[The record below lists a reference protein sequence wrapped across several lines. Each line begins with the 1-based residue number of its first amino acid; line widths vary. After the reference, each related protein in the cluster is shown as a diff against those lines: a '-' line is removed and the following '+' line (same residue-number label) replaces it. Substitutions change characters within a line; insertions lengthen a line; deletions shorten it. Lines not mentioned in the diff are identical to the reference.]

1 MTCFF
6 LLDKQKIKIIYFYNK
21 SFSMVY
27 NGVPVFAVNVDDP
40 GCSIST
46 MSLVDDPAMSIDM
59 VCFSKE
65 QKMNFSIQDE
75 SQHNILTCLVR
86 VDFPILRLTEDGD
99 PYYIVF
105 SKETAKVLCQRLMTD
120 GMQQNISLQHN
131 GKLIQGIQLQE
142 VFIKDTEK
150 GISPIGFEDAADGS
164 LMGVYHI
171 EDEALWNDCIE
182 GRFKGISIESLLCIE
197 EFKKKCNKKI
207 KKNIMSKIK
216 DALKRLLMEF
226 NTLSTDKAELY
237 WEEDTELMV
246 GYKVFVEDESGN
258 KVPALDGEYISDENK
273 IKVAGGVVTEIERRE
288 VDDMPVNVPAEK
300 KDTMAEPVVEEP
312 KEEPAK
318 EEPKNDN
325 TDKTAELEKRIA
337 DLESKIAE
345 LETKLVEIA
354 TTPAAQPVMDEFE
367 NIKKIETTGDKKLD
381 KRIAIA
387 KALREN

>member
-1 MTCFF
+1 
-6 LLDKQKIKIIYFYNK
+6 
-21 SFSMVY
+21 MVY
-27 NGVPVFAVNVDDP
+27 NNIPVFAINVDDP

-65 QKMNFSIQDE
+65 ENMKFSIQDE
-75 SQHNILTCLVR
+75 TQHNILTCLVR
-86 VDFPILRLTEDGD
+86 VDFPILRLTEDGN

-105 SKETAKVLCQRLMTD
+105 NKDNAKVLCQRLMKD

-131 GKLIQGIQLQE
+131 GKLIDGIQLQE
-142 VFIKDTEK
+142 VFIKDSSL
-150 GISPIGFEDAADGS
+150 GISPVGFEDAADGS

-171 EDEALWNDCIE
+171 EDDALWNDCIE
-182 GRFKGISIESLLCIE
+182 GKFKGISIESLLGIE
-197 EFKKKCNKKI
+197 EFKKKCNKKT
-207 KKNIMSKIK
+207 KKNSMSKIK

-226 NTLSTDKAELY
+226 NTLSTNIAELY

-258 KVPALDGEYISDENK
+258 KVPAMDGEYISDENK

-288 VDDMPVNVPAEK
+288 VDDMPVNVPVEK
-300 KDTMAEPVVEEP
+300 KEETMEEPVVEEP
-312 KEEPAK
+312 VVEEPAM
-318 EEPKNDN
+318 EEPKDDN
-325 TDKTAELEKRIA
+325 TDKVAELETRIA

-345 LETKLVEIA
+345 LESKLAEIA

-367 NIKKIETTGDKKLD
+367 NIKKIGKTGDKSLD
-381 KRIAIA
+381 KRLAIA
-387 KALREN
+387 AALKN

>member
-1 MTCFF
+1 
-6 LLDKQKIKIIYFYNK
+6 
-21 SFSMVY
+21 MVY
-27 NGVPVFAVNVDDP
+27 NNIPIFAVNVEDP

-86 VDFPILRLTEDGD
+86 VDFPILRLTEDGN

-105 SKETAKVLCQRLMTD
+105 NKENAKVLCQRLMTD
-120 GMQQNISLQHN
+120 GMQQNISVDHN

-142 VFIKDTEK
+142 VFIKDSSL
-150 GISPIGFEDAADGS
+150 GISPVGFEDAADGS

-171 EDEALWNDCIE
+171 DDDALWNDCIE
-182 GRFKGISIESLLCIE
+182 GRFKGISIESLLGIE

-207 KKNIMSKIK
+207 KKNSMSKIK
-216 DALKRLLMEF
+216 DALKKLLMEF
-226 NTLSTDKAELY
+226 NSLSTNVAELY

-258 KVPALDGEYISDENK
+258 KVPAMDGEYISDENK

-288 VDDMPVNVPAEK
+288 IDDMPANIPPVEK
-300 KDTMAEPVVEEP
+300 KEAMAEPAVEEP
-312 KEEPAK
+312 KEEPK
-318 EEPKNDN
+318 EEQPAEQPKDDN
-325 TDKTAELEKRIA
+325 TEKVAELEKKVAELEAKLA
-337 DLESKIAE
+337 DLEA
-345 LETKLVEIA
+345 KLAEIA
-354 TTPAAQPVMDEFE
+354 TAPAAQPVMDEFE
-367 NIKKIETTGDKKLD
+367 NIKKLGKTGDKDLD
-381 KRIAIA
+381 KRLAIA
-387 KALREN
+387 AALKTK

>member
-1 MTCFF
+1 
-6 LLDKQKIKIIYFYNK
+6 
-21 SFSMVY
+21 MVY
-27 NGVPVFAVNVDDP
+27 NNIPVFAVNVDDP

-65 QKMNFSIQDE
+65 QNMKFSIQDE

-86 VDFPILRLTEDGD
+86 VDFPILRVTEDGN

-105 SKETAKVLCQRLMTD
+105 NRETAKVLCQRLMTD

-131 GKLIQGIQLQE
+131 GKLIQGIHLQE
-142 VFIKDTEK
+142 VFIKDSSL
-150 GISPIGFEDAADGS
+150 GISPVGFEDAADGS

-182 GRFKGISIESLLCIE
+182 GRFKGISIESLLGIE

-207 KKNIMSKIK
+207 KKNSMNKIK
-216 DALKRLLMEF
+216 EMLKKLLLEF
-226 NTLSTDKAELY
+226 NSLSTNIAELY

-258 KVPALDGEYISDENK
+258 KVPAMDGEYISDENK
-273 IKVAGGVVTEIERRE
+273 IKVAGGTVTEIERRE

-300 KDTMAEPVVEEP
+300 KDTMAEPVKEEP

-318 EEPKNDN
+318 EEPKEEPAMEEPKDDN
-325 TDKTAELEKRIA
+325 TEKVAELEKKVA
-337 DLESKIAE
+337 D
-345 LETKLVEIA
+345 LETKLADLETKLAEIA
-354 TTPAAQPVMDEFE
+354 TTPAAQPVIDEFE
-367 NIKKIETTGDKKLD
+367 NIRKVGKTGDKSLD
-381 KRIAIA
+381 KRLAIA
-387 KALREN
+387 AALKN

>member
-1 MTCFF
+1 M
-6 LLDKQKIKIIYFYNK
+6 LYNDI
-21 SFSMVY
+21 
-27 NGVPVFAVNVDDP
+27 PVFSVNVDDP

-86 VDFPILRLTEDGD
+86 VDFPILRLTEDGN

-105 SKETAKVLCQRLMTD
+105 NKDTAKVLCQRLMTD

-131 GKLIQGIQLQE
+131 GKLIKGIHLQE
-142 VFIKDTEK
+142 VFIKDSSL
-150 GISPIGFEDAADGS
+150 GISPVGFEDAADGS

-182 GRFKGISIESLLCIE
+182 GRFKGISIESLLGIE
-197 EFKKKCNKKI
+197 DFKKCNKKN
-207 KKNIMSKIK
+207 KKKTNMNK
-216 DALKRLLMEF
+216 LKEMLKKLLLEF
-226 NTLSTDKAELY
+226 NSLSTNIAELY

-258 KVPALDGEYISDENK
+258 KVPAMDGEYISDENK
-273 IKVAGGVVTEIERRE
+273 IKVAGGTVTEIERRE

-300 KDTMAEPVVEEP
+300 KDTMEEPVKEES

-318 EEPKNDN
+318 EEPKEEPAMEEPKDDN
-325 TDKTAELEKRIA
+325 TEKVAELEKKVA
-337 DLESKIAE
+337 D
-345 LETKLVEIA
+345 LETKLADLEAKLAEIA
-354 TTPAAQPVMDEFE
+354 TTPAAQPVIDEFE
-367 NIKKIETTGDKKLD
+367 NIRKVGKTGDKNLD
-381 KRIAIA
+381 KRLAIA
-387 KALREN
+387 AALKN

>member
-1 MTCFF
+1 
-6 LLDKQKIKIIYFYNK
+6 
-21 SFSMVY
+21 MVY
-27 NGVPVFAVNVDDP
+27 NGIPIFSVNVDDP

-46 MSLVDDPAMSIDM
+46 MSLVDAPAMSIDM

-65 QKMNFSIQDE
+65 QKMKFSIQDE

-86 VDFPILRLTEDGD
+86 VDFPILRLTEDGN

-105 SKETAKVLCQRLMTD
+105 NKETAKVLCQRLMTD

-131 GKLIQGIQLQE
+131 KKLIQGIHLQE
-142 VFIKDTEK
+142 VFIKDSSL
-150 GISPIGFEDAADGS
+150 GISPVGFEDAADGS

-182 GRFKGISIESLLCIE
+182 GRFKGISIESLLGIE

-207 KKNIMSKIK
+207 KKNNMSKIK

-258 KVPALDGEYISDENK
+258 KVPAMDGEYISDENK

-288 VDDMPVNVPAEK
+288 IDDMPANVPPVEK
-300 KDTMAEPVVEEP
+300 KEEAMAEPAVEEPKAEPAAEEP
-312 KEEPAK
+312 KEEPK
-318 EEPKNDN
+318 DDN
-325 TDKTAELEKRIA
+325 TEKVAELEKKVA
-337 DLESKIAE
+337 DLEAKLADLEAKIAE
-345 LETKLVEIA
+345 IA
-354 TTPAAQPVMDEFE
+354 TAPAAQPVMDEFE
-367 NIKKIETTGDKKLD
+367 NIKKLGKTGDKDLD
-381 KRIAIA
+381 KRLAIA
-387 KALREN
+387 AALKTK

>member
-1 MTCFF
+1 
-6 LLDKQKIKIIYFYNK
+6 
-21 SFSMVY
+21 MVY
-27 NGVPVFAVNVDDP
+27 NNIPIFAVNVDDP

-65 QKMNFSIQDE
+65 ENMKFSIQDE

-86 VDFPILRLTEDGD
+86 VDFPILRVTPDGN

-105 SKETAKVLCQRLMTD
+105 NKETAKVLCQRLMTD
-120 GMQQNISLQHN
+120 GMQQNISLNHN

-171 EDEALWNDCIE
+171 EDDALWNDCIE
-182 GRFKGISIESLLCIE
+182 GRFKGISIESLLGIE

-207 KKNIMSKIK
+207 KKNNMSKIK

-226 NTLSTDKAELY
+226 NSLSTNIAELY

-258 KVPALDGEYISDENK
+258 KVPAMDGEYISDENK
-273 IKVAGGVVTEIERRE
+273 IKVAGGTVTEIEKRE
-288 VDDMPVNVPAEK
+288 VDDMPAEVPVEK
-300 KDTMAEPVVEEP
+300 KEETMEEPVVEEP
-312 KEEPAK
+312 VVEEPAV
-318 EEPKNDN
+318 EEPKE
-325 TDKTAELEKRIA
+325 DKTVELEKRIS
-337 DLESKIAE
+337 D
-345 LETKLVEIA
+345 LETKLADLETKLAEIA
-354 TTPAAQPVMDEFE
+354 TAPAAAPVIDEFE
-367 NIKKIETTGDKKLD
+367 NIKKIGKTGDKSLD

-387 KALREN
+387 AALKN

>member
-1 MTCFF
+1 
-6 LLDKQKIKIIYFYNK
+6 
-21 SFSMVY
+21 MVY
-27 NGVPVFAVNVDDP
+27 NNIPVFAVNVDDP

-65 QKMNFSIQDE
+65 QKMKFSIQDE
-75 SQHNILTCLVR
+75 VQHNILTCLVR
-86 VDFPILRLTEDGD
+86 VDFPIIRVTDEGD

-105 SKETAKVLCQRLMTD
+105 NKETAKVLCQRLMKD
-120 GMQQNISLQHN
+120 GMQQNISLNHN

-142 VFIKDTEK
+142 VFIKDSSK
-150 GISPIGFEDAADGS
+150 GISPVGFEEAADGS

-171 EDEALWNDCIE
+171 TDDELWNDCIE
-182 GRFKGISIESLLCIE
+182 GRFKGISIESLLGIE

-258 KVPALDGEYISDENK
+258 KVPAMDGEYISDENK
-273 IKVAGGVVTEIERRE
+273 IKVAGGVVTEIEKKE
-288 VDDMPVNVPAEK
+288 IDDVPAEVPAEK
-300 KDTMAEPVVEEP
+300 KEDVMEEP
-312 KEEPAK
+312 AVEEPAK
-318 EEPKNDN
+318 EEPAEQPAEQPKDDN
-325 TDKTAELEKRIA
+325 TEKVAELEKKVA
-337 DLESKIAE
+337 DLEAKLAD
-345 LETKLVEIA
+345 LETKIAEIA
-354 TTPAAQPVMDEFE
+354 TTPAAAPVVDEFE
-367 NIKKIETTGDKKLD
+367 NIKKRETTGDKKLD

-387 KALREN
+387 AALKN

>member
-1 MTCFF
+1 
-6 LLDKQKIKIIYFYNK
+6 
-21 SFSMVY
+21 MVY
-27 NGVPVFAVNVDDP
+27 NNIPVFAINVDDP
-40 GCSIST
+40 ECSIST

-86 VDFPILRLTEDGD
+86 VDFPILRATEDGN

-105 SKETAKVLCQRLMTD
+105 NKDTAKVLCQRLMTD

-131 GKLIQGIQLQE
+131 GKLIDGIQLQE
-142 VFIKDTEK
+142 VFIKDSNR
-150 GISPIGFEDAADGS
+150 GISPVGFEEAADGS

-171 EDEALWNDCIE
+171 TDDALWNDCIE
-182 GRFKGISIESLLCIE
+182 GRFKGISIESLLGIE
-197 EFKKKCNKKI
+197 EFKKKCNKKT
-207 KKNIMSKIK
+207 KKNSMSKIK

-226 NTLSTDKAELY
+226 NTLSTNIAELY

-258 KVPALDGEYISDENK
+258 KVPAMDGEYISDENK
-273 IKVAGGVVTEIERRE
+273 IKVAGGTVTEIERRE
-288 VDDMPVNVPAEK
+288 VDDMPVNVPVEK
-300 KDTMAEPVVEEP
+300 KEDTMAEPAV
-312 KEEPAK
+312 EEPAK
-318 EEPKNDN
+318 EEPVVEEPAMEEPKDDN
-325 TDKTAELEKRIA
+325 TDKVAELETRIA

-345 LETKLVEIA
+345 LESKLAEIA

-367 NIKKIETTGDKKLD
+367 NIKKIGKTGDKSLD
-381 KRIAIA
+381 KRLAIA
-387 KALREN
+387 AALKN

>member
-1 MTCFF
+1 
-6 LLDKQKIKIIYFYNK
+6 
-21 SFSMVY
+21 MVY
-27 NGVPVFAVNVDDP
+27 NNIPVFAINVDDP
-40 GCSIST
+40 ECSIST
-46 MSLVDDPAMSIDM
+46 MSLVDVPAMSIDM

-86 VDFPILRLTEDGD
+86 VDFPILRLTEDGN

-105 SKETAKVLCQRLMTD
+105 NKENAKVLCQRLMKD

-131 GKLIQGIQLQE
+131 GKLIDGIQLQE

-150 GISPIGFEDAADGS
+150 GISPVGFEDAADGS

-171 EDEALWNDCIE
+171 TDDALWNDCIE
-182 GRFKGISIESLLCIE
+182 GRFKGISIESLLGIE
-197 EFKKKCNKKI
+197 EFKKKCNKKT
-207 KKNIMSKIK
+207 KKNSMSKIK

-226 NTLSTDKAELY
+226 NTLSTNIAELY

-258 KVPALDGEYISDENK
+258 KVPAMDGEYISDENK

-288 VDDMPVNVPAEK
+288 VDDMPVNVPVEK
-300 KDTMAEPVVEEP
+300 KEETMEEPVVEEPVVEEP

-367 NIKKIETTGDKKLD
+367 SIKRIETTGDKKLD

-387 KALREN
+387 RALKEN